1 MLSIY
6 VVYILG
12 HSAFAPLQF
21 APSLTPQEMESVA
34 ASSGCEDLLQREQ
47 KVDTLEQL
55 VALKQELVNL
65 KQENVKLNQDNV
77 NLAQKGDALGQAGA
91 TLVERANELKEAS
104 VDQLAREA
112 QLVLKI
118 KHKDNEIKRKDDEIE
133 QLKEESV
140 NQLFD
145 EAELVLK
152 IKRKDE
158 EIKHKD
164 NEIADLHLAEM
175 KRKGEDELK
184 DGNGE
189 DFTSKRLCKFFH
201 DELKELRSSLR
212 ALESREDQLQRQLR
226 ETAKDVEELGQKRK
240 RRDNDLHAYCTNGD
254 NHCLKR
260 CRRLEAYCGLPSPSP
275 GR

>member
-1 MLSIY
+1 M
-6 VVYILG
+6 V
-12 HSAFAPLQF
+12 ATTEKAAKTTEPF
-21 APSLTPQEMESVA
+21 SLEE
-34 ASSGCEDLLQREQ
+34 
-47 KVDTLEQL
+47 
-55 VALKQELVNL
+55 
-65 KQENVKLNQDNV
+65 
-77 NLAQKGDALGQAGA
+77 
-91 TLVERANELKEAS
+91 
-104 VDQLAREA
+104 
-112 QLVLKI
+112 
-118 KHKDNEIKRKDDEIE
+118 KRKG
-133 QLKEESV
+133 
-140 NQLFD
+140 
-145 EAELVLK
+145 
-152 IKRKDE
+152 E

>member
-1 MLSIY
+1 M
-6 VVYILG
+6 
-12 HSAFAPLQF
+12 AATTKKAAKTTEPF
-21 APSLTPQEMESVA
+21 SLEE
-34 ASSGCEDLLQREQ
+34 
-47 KVDTLEQL
+47 
-55 VALKQELVNL
+55 
-65 KQENVKLNQDNV
+65 
-77 NLAQKGDALGQAGA
+77 
-91 TLVERANELKEAS
+91 
-104 VDQLAREA
+104 
-112 QLVLKI
+112 
-118 KHKDNEIKRKDDEIE
+118 KRKG
-133 QLKEESV
+133 
-140 NQLFD
+140 
-145 EAELVLK
+145 
-152 IKRKDE
+152 E

-226 ETAKDVEELGQKRK
+226 ETAQDVEELGQKRK
-240 RRDNDLHAYCTNGD
+240 HRDNDLHAYCTNGD